1 MRAVGPPALGRLRV
15 ANASRVRSGPEW
27 ATICGVLERSL
38 QRARSYLARSR
49 PYLRLRDLMVRGGS
63 RPYWVHREDLA
74 RRYLCGDGIEL
85 GALTKPLRV
94 PPDVRVRYVDRLPVE
109 RLIQAEGPG
118 LRCAGIDPQAMV
130 HVDVVDDAST
140 LATFPDRSVDF
151 VIANHVLEHLE
162 DPVCA
167 LENMLRVLRRGGV
180 LLLTLPDPRYTFDRR
195 RSRTT
200 VEHVIKDHT
209 AGPATSRYTH
219 YEEWAREIEG
229 REDAAVPGRVAES
242 PARTP
247 AIISTSGNWRSSSP
261 CSCPSSC
268 PASSCMPRP
277 ISRSSQWCSSSVTST
292 PSQIRTGVRL
302 RERRLTLV
310 SRAAVD
316 LQRGLLAE
324 RPRGRTA
331 ADGGEQRRRV
341 PRRAFLGDE
350 PLQSRRLGR
359 APPSR

>member
-1 MRAVGPPALGRLRV
+1 
-15 ANASRVRSGPEW
+15 
-27 ATICGVLERSL
+27 
-38 QRARSYLARSR
+38 
-49 PYLRLRDLMVRGGS
+49 MVRGGS

-229 REDAAVPGRVAES
+229 REDAAVPGRVTAVTSQDARHHFHVWQLEEFLALLLSLELPCELVHAQAYLEEFAVVLKLRDEYPQPDSNRRS
-242 PARTP
+242 PA
-247 AIISTSGNWRSSSP
+247 
-261 CSCPSSC
+261 
-268 PASSCMPRP
+268 
-277 ISRSSQWCSSSVTST
+277 
-292 PSQIRTGVRL
+292 
-302 RERRLTLV
+302 
-310 SRAAVD
+310 
-316 LQRGLLAE
+316 
-324 RPRGRTA
+324 
-331 ADGGEQRRRV
+331 
-341 PRRAFLGDE
+341 
-350 PLQSRRLGR
+350 
-359 APPSR
+359 